1 MIRIAPGIELDEN
14 EISLS
19 FIRASGPGG
28 QKVNKVSTAVQL
40 RFDIQRSPSLPQ
52 AVRERLVALAG
63 QRVSRGGVLTLTAR
77 RFRSQEQNRRDALE
91 RLIALVRAAAHP
103 PKPRKATRPTR
114 ASRERRME
122 MKRRRSEIKR
132 ARGGKLEFA

>member
-14 EISLS
+14 EIRLS

-40 RFDIQRSPSLPQ
+40 QFDIPRSASLPQ

-63 QRVSRGGVLTLTAR
+63 NRVSRDGVLTLTAQ
-77 RFRSQEQNRRDALE
+77 RFRSQGQNRRDALE
-91 RLIALVRAAAHP
+91 RLTALVRAAAHP
-103 PKPRKATRPTR
+103 PKPRKPTR
-114 ASRERRME
+114 APRASRLRRLE
-122 MKRRRSEIKR
+122 SKRQRSEIKR
-132 ARGGKLEFA
+132 RRGKVAPAE